1 MQSLPDLYPIFI
13 QQNVRFLDRTTSS
26 ERSFMWQRRL
36 AGKLLRVSL
45 RTQDR
50 NVAHYRAV
58 KLTEAF
64 IRLSQLM
71 GNTNPLLIREML
83 LKARD
88 KQIADEFLSTVSV
101 CHVSP
106 HPVIQENSISPLLSS
121 VLKEWLEEMSSD
133 WAKSTKVLNERTVNG
148 FLEWVIP
155 PKNRCVH
162 K

>member
-13 QQNVRFLDRTTSS
+13 QRNVRFLDRTASS

-50 NVAHYRAV
+50 SVAQYRAV

-71 GNTNPLLIREML
+71 GNT
-83 LKARD
+83 
-88 KQIADEFLSTVSV
+88 
-101 CHVSP
+101 
-106 HPVIQENSISPLLSS
+106 
-121 VLKEWLEEMSSD
+121 
-133 WAKSTKVLNERTVNG
+133 
-148 FLEWVIP
+148 
-155 PKNRCVH
+155 
-162 K
+162 

>member
-13 QQNVRFLDRTTSS
+13 QQNVRFLDRTASS

-50 NVAHYRAV
+50 NVAQYRAL

-64 IRLSQLM
+64 VRLSQLM
-71 GNTNPLLIREML
+71 GNTNPLLIRETL

-88 KQIADEFLSTVSV
+88 KQIEDEFLSAVTA
-101 CHVSP
+101 CQGLTY
-106 HPVIQENSISPLLSS
+106 PVTQETNLGKVRISRS
-121 VLKEWLEEMSSD
+121 
-133 WAKSTKVLNERTVNG
+133 
-148 FLEWVIP
+148 FL
-155 PKNRCVH
+155 PKLTR
-162 K
+162 

>member
-13 QQNVRFLDRTTSS
+13 QQNVRFLDRTASS

-50 NVAHYRAV
+50 NVAQYRAV

-71 GNTNPLLIREML
+71 GAAESKMNII
-83 LKARD
+83 RD
-88 KQIADEFLSTVSV
+88 KTLDLYRLRNST
-101 CHVSP
+101 
-106 HPVIQENSISPLLSS
+106 NL
-121 VLKEWLEEMSSD
+121 
-133 WAKSTKVLNERTVNG
+133 G
-148 FLEWVIP
+148 G
-155 PKNRCVH
+155 
-162 K
+162 